1 MLFYL
6 HTDSAPLYSQRKG
19 RSREEGKLSLDIC
32 FMSTSPCVLPDTL
45 NIDGTEMNVEG
56 NFGITL
62 FWDHLRPLERLLS
75 SMLRE

>member
-1 MLFYL
+1 
-6 HTDSAPLYSQRKG
+6 
-19 RSREEGKLSLDIC
+19 
-32 FMSTSPCVLPDTL
+32 MSTSPCVLPDTL

-75 SMLRE
+75 SMLRERMDDQRLLVLAFVLACVLWHSNEDTDKLKWK

>member
-1 MLFYL
+1 
-6 HTDSAPLYSQRKG
+6 
-19 RSREEGKLSLDIC
+19 
-32 FMSTSPCVLPDTL
+32 MSTSPCVLPDTL

-75 SMLRE
+75 SMLRESMDDQRLLVLAFVLACVLWHSNEDTDKLK